1 MRKNYYFLLV
11 ILTITGC
18 EFESDS
24 NISGLPEFGY
34 FVFIEAN
41 RHEDHNEAQIAA
53 AVFKDG
59 EPVNLVAGDVF
70 KANTDTTEVLLT
82 TRGPYAGSY
91 AGTLPM
97 SANVQNA
104 QLTIVHEPVKA
115 REGRWYPVD
124 LINTD
129 PGPGELVGKSATVEF
144 PPEVTIIEPLIATPY
159 NGIDALIL
167 LRWEPANEGDT
178 MALRSAITCDNGL
191 SVLTYGTKVP
201 EELIGEDD
209 GSQTISMRN
218 FIYDSRLV
226 NPLIHFIKGVAR
238 AMLQE
243 LLNDLSAGNIDPDFF
258 ARRAPVNPAESECD
272 VRLFLIRQREG
283 TFDTAFDSGSVTG
296 STSAEV
302 AIRHLPINN

>member
-1 MRKNYYFLLV
+1 MRKIFYYLSV
-11 ILTITGC
+11 ILTVSGC

-24 NISGLPEFGY
+24 NVSGVPEYGL

-41 RHEDHNEAQIAA
+41 HHKNSRGAQIAA

-59 EPVNLVAGDVF
+59 EPVDLVAGDVF
-70 KANTDTTEVLLT
+70 KANTDTAGVLLT
-82 TRGPYAGSY
+82 NRGSYPGSY
-91 AGTLPM
+91 AGTLPVN
-97 SANVQNA
+97 ANVQNA

-144 PPEVTIIEPLIATPY
+144 PPEVTIIEPLIVTPV
-159 NGIDALIL
+159 NGTDALIL
-167 LRWEPANEGDT
+167 LRWEPVSEGDT
-178 MALRSAITCDNGL
+178 MLIRSAIICDNGL
-191 SVLTYGTKVP
+191 AVQTYGT
-201 EELIGEDD
+201 EMSLGEDD
-209 GSQTISMRN
+209 GSETISMNN
-218 FIYDSRLV
+218 FIYDSNID
-226 NPLIHFIKGVAR
+226 NPVITFITGVAR

-258 ARRAPVNPAESECD
+258 SRRAPVNPAESECD
-272 VRLFLIRQREG
+272 IRLFLVRQRQG

-302 AIRHLPINN
+302 ATIYYLPTNI